1 MPRGHGDDED
11 DTAPAAVT
19 GAAAGPGRRFT
30 PIAPPRDLQAALA
43 PIDADKHGQK
53 IFENLGVQDINPE
66 LVTCVGDLL
75 LLRSYFLTHLGP
87 RLAWLIKLSVT
98 EWSNLSA
105 QEKRL
110 HTQMRQSFLT
120 SYAFGAEAI
129 IQHWLW
135 KTLKTAT
142 KSFGPLLIVF
152 ADDYDATAACGT
164 LAWER
169 IFTVFPCAGAAITH
183 QLIVSGFQQCMSLK
197 GDTTEEFT
205 KYMAHLNESLAQL
218 STVKPLALS
227 EIYALAALM
236 GLHQS
241 ASSRH
246 ERAYRDLVTNI
257 NEGNAL
263 TLDEVLKVG
272 LKYSRDRPST
282 ASAYRAIRDA
292 DVVCNCACPLCC
304 KRGRSPQP
312 VSRTSSR
319 ASSRRSQPK
328 GVSAF
333 LSNLLTAR
341 GIKPTGFLRAS
352 GLSPDDMNDP
362 DAVQALYEAASPY
375 MPATIASDADDES
388 DGSAASAL
396 DAST

>member
-1 MPRGHGDDED
+1 METMKMILPPLLSL
-11 DTAPAAVT
+11 APVQDPVAVFKP
-19 GAAAGPGRRFT
+19 A
-30 PIAPPRDLQAALA
+30 APPRDLQSVLA
-43 PIDADKHGQK
+43 PIDADQHGPK
-53 IFENLGVQDINPE
+53 VFENLGVQDINPA

-75 LLRSYFLTHLGP
+75 LLRSYFLTNLGP

-98 EWSNLSA
+98 EWSTLSS

-110 HTQMRQSFLT
+110 HTQMRRSFLT
-120 SYAFGAEAI
+120 SYAFGVEAI

-152 ADDYDATAACGT
+152 ADDYDATAVCGT

-169 IFTVFPCAGAAITH
+169 IFTAFPCAGEAITH
-183 QLIVSGFQQCMSLK
+183 QLIVSGIQQCMSLK

-205 KYMAHLNESLAQL
+205 QYMARLNESLTQL

-246 ERAYRDLVTNI
+246 ERVYRELVTNI

-263 TLDEVLKVG
+263 TLDKVLKVG
-272 LKYSRDRPST
+272 LKYSRDRPS
-282 ASAYRAIRDA
+282 AANAFRAMHDPA
-292 DVVCNCACPLCC
+292 DVCNHACPLCC
-304 KRGRSPQP
+304 KRD
-312 VSRTSSR
+312 
-319 ASSRRSQPK
+319 
-328 GVSAF
+328 F
-333 LSNLLTAR
+333 R
-341 GIKPTGFLRAS
+341 GSETPRPS
-352 GLSPDDMNDP
+352 
-362 DAVQALYEAASPY
+362 
-375 MPATIASDADDES
+375 
-388 DGSAASAL
+388 
-396 DAST
+396 